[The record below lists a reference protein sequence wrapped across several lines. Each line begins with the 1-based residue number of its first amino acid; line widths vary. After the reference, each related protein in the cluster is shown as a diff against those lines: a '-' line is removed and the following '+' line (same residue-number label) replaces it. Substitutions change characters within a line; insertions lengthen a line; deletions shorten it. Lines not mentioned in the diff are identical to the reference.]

1 MPRTD
6 YLTLVE
12 DVYLTL
18 DVHFDDIYQAAG
30 DEQRL
35 LLRSLHAAA
44 RDAYWRAV
52 AELLEDDSVVVEQIA
67 ADLGATT
74 KELKAQLEE
83 MSDVTATLDVAAN
96 AVRLAGSLVT
106 LAGA

>member
-1 MPRTD
+1 
-6 YLTLVE
+6 
-12 DVYLTL
+12 
-18 DVHFDDIYQAAG
+18 
-30 DEQRL
+30 
-35 LLRSLHAAA
+35 
-44 RDAYWRAV
+44 
-52 AELLEDDSVVVEQIA
+52 LLEDDSVVVEQIA